1 MIQILGEVNSPDIIN
16 IANKRVNDAISQAG
30 GFSDNANESNAFIK
44 YPNGTSVKYSRWLK
58 NAKVMDGSII
68 EVGKKPEEPFDKT
81 EYAKELTSILA
92 NLAQAFSIIMIA
104 RN

>member
-1 MIQILGEVNSPDIIN
+1 
-16 IANKRVNDAISQAG
+16 
-30 GFSDNANESNAFIK
+30 
-44 YPNGTSVKYSRWLK
+44 
-58 NAKVMDGSII
+58 MDGSII
-68 EVGKKPEEPFDKT
+68 EVGKKPEEEPFDKT